1 MAEDGPD
8 LYMYKEICTRDT
20 CRGEIATLAEQL
32 AERAK
37 RNVEEFPWSS
47 PRSVSRRIG
56 WTDGRMDAHTSK
68 IDKQGRG
75 RKTDR
80 QMKGPRTYDDGST
93 CPIQDVVPLVLLR
106 GPSTPS

>member
-8 LYMYKEICTRDT
+8 IC
-20 CRGEIATLAEQL
+20 I
-32 AERAK
+32 K
-37 RNVEEFPWSS
+37 
-47 PRSVSRRIG
+47 RSVHETRAAEKSQLWRSSWQNELKEMSRSSLG
-56 WTDGRMDAHTSK
+56 LVLDPSLDGSDGRMDAQTSK

-80 QMKGPRTYDDGST
+80 QTKGPRTYDDGST

>member
-56 WTDGRMDAHTSK
+56 WTDGRTYKQNRQTGEREKDRSPDEGSK
-68 IDKQGRG
+68 D
-75 RKTDR
+75 
-80 QMKGPRTYDDGST
+80 
-93 CPIQDVVPLVLLR
+93 LR
-106 GPSTPS
+106 RW